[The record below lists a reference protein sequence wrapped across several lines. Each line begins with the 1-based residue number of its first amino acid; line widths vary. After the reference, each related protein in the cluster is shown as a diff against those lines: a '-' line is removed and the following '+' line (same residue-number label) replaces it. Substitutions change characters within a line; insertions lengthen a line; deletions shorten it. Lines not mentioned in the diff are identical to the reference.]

1 MAQAKAEKWQILGF
15 IQNREVI
22 TSYDL
27 MERFGYTYSYA
38 CKKLSIW
45 KGQGLVRNLGSTPT
59 TYRGQW
65 YLTDKGHA
73 RLYYLSRKL
82 GVLTEREEKEWSEW
96 LAEEMRK
103 PLEER
108 RIWWGDGTSV
118 RGIKHGERGVTLG
131 DAKEALELNRSM
143 ARYG

>member
-1 MAQAKAEKWQILGF
+1 MAQTKAEKWQILSF
-15 IQNREVI
+15 IQNEGVI

-27 MERFGYTYSYA
+27 MERFRYTYSYA
-38 CKKLSIW
+38 CKKLSIL
-45 KGQGLVRNLGSTPT
+45 KKQELVRNLGSSPT

-96 LAEEMRK
+96 LAEEMQK

-108 RIWWGDGTSV
+108 RIWWVDGSSV
-118 RGIKHGERGVTLG
+118 RMVKHGEHGVTLG
-131 DAKEALELNRSM
+131 DAKQALEFNRSM
-143 ARYG
+143 AK